1 MSEHRFS
8 VVDNPAKHRL
18 EADLADGSLAIG
30 EYRLEPGKIVFTH
43 TVVPPAHEG
52 QGIGSALI
60 RFGLNVARERGLKVV
75 PVCPFFA
82 AYIQK
87 HPEEQDLV
95 DGTWRDRLGI
105 H

>member
-43 TVVPPAHEG
+43 TEVPPAHE
-52 QGIGSALI
+52 
-60 RFGLNVARERGLKVV
+60 
-75 PVCPFFA
+75 
-82 AYIQK
+82 
-87 HPEEQDLV
+87 PEEQ
-95 DGTWRDRLGI
+95 GP
-105 H
+105 